1 MFSVECISGFRG
13 VDCSMVNENTSVCK
27 SKRFAIRIVNL
38 YKYLCDVKKEFVLS
52 KQLLRS
58 GTSIGAN
65 LAEAEYAVS
74 KKDFMAKLYIA
85 LKECSETKYWLE
97 LLYETEYLNKE
108 QFDSIYNDC
117 EEIRK
122 MLSSSTKTIKEEYQ

>member
-1 MFSVECISGFRG
+1 MSEKCRSGLRVG
-13 VDCSMVNENTSVCK
+13 DCSMVNENTSGYK
-27 SKRFAIRIVNL
+27 SKKFAIRIVNL
-38 YKYLCDVKKEFVLS
+38 YKYLCDVRKEFVLS

-65 LAEAEYAVS
+65 LAEAECAIS

-108 QFDSIYNDC
+108 QFDSIYNNC

-122 MLSSSTKTIKEEYQ
+122 MLSSATKTIKEGEM

>member
-1 MFSVECISGFRG
+1 MLK
-13 VDCSMVNENTSVCK
+13 ENTAGYK
-27 SKRFAIRIVNL
+27 SKRFAIRIVKL
-38 YKYLCDVKKEFVLS
+38 YKYLCDTKKEFVLS

-65 LAEAEYAVS
+65 LAEAECAIS
-74 KKDFMAKLYIA
+74 KKDFLAKIYIS

-108 QFDSIYNDC
+108 QFESICRDC

-122 MLSSSTKTIKEEYQ
+122 MLSSSTKTIKENEKPE